1 MDTTRVPG
9 KIKDMRKIY
18 FLLIVVS
25 LSHTAFTQS
34 VFIADSGQVSFFSSA
49 PLEDIKAVSNQVNSM
64 INITNGEVAF
74 MIPMRSFKFA
84 KALMQEHFNEKFI
97 ESEKYPH
104 ASFKGR
110 INEKIDLTKKGVV
123 SVTATGKLTIHG
135 VERDVSEQGELEVL
149 DATLILRTKFMA
161 AVADYKIEIP
171 QLLFNNIADT
181 VEVKLSA
188 IYYPYKN
195 K

>member
-1 MDTTRVPG
+1 
-9 KIKDMRKIY
+9 MRKIY

>member
-1 MDTTRVPG
+1 MKAVL
-9 KIKDMRKIY
+9 ILL
-18 FLLIVVS
+18 FLISFS
-25 LSHTAFTQS
+25 LSANPQT
-34 VFIADSGQVSFFSSA
+34 VFISDSGEVSFFSSA

-64 INITNGEVAF
+64 INTVNGEVAF

-84 KALMQEHFNEKFI
+84 KALMQEHFNEKFV

-104 ASFKGR
+104 ASFKGK
-110 INEKIDLTKKGVV
+110 IHEKIDLTKRGILN
-123 SVTATGKLTIHG
+123 VTASGKLTIHG
-135 VERDVSEQGELEVL
+135 VEKEVSEQGEIEVL
-149 DATLILRTKFMA
+149 DAKLILKTKFMA

-181 VEVKLSA
+181 VEVKLTA
-188 IYYPYKN
+188 IYYIYKN

>member
-25 LSHTAFTQS
+25 LSHTAFAQS

-49 PLEDIKAVSNQVNSM
+49 PLEDIKAESNRVNSM
-64 INITNGEVAF
+64 INTTNGEVAF
-74 MIPMRSFKFA
+74 MIPMRTFKFA

-110 INEKIDLTKKGVV
+110 INQKIDLTKKGVV

-135 VERDVSEQGELEVL
+135 VERDDRGFLH
-149 DATLILRTKFMA
+149 
-161 AVADYKIEIP
+161 P
-171 QLLFNNIADT
+171 
-181 VEVKLSA
+181 
-188 IYYPYKN
+188 
-195 K
+195 